1 MNRIAVLGS
10 TGSIGTSCLE
20 VIAAH
25 PSEMTLVGVSAHS
38 SWELLGRQ
46 SATFGPRYAVLSDA
60 SLEGH
65 VDTSVFD
72 NHTELMFGD
81 EGIHRLVT
89 DDDVDVVVT
98 GIVGAAGLRGT
109 WSALESGKR
118 VAVANKETLVVAGP
132 LVMEL

>member
-72 NHTELMFGD
+72 SGGESPALA
-81 EGIHRLVT
+81 
-89 DDDVDVVVT
+89 
-98 GIVGAAGLRGT
+98 AAGST
-109 WSALESGKR
+109 SALTSRGGSGGFEEPQLLHR
-118 VAVANKETLVVAGP
+118 WPMPDGARSPGDGARRGRSPSPRA
-132 LVMEL
+132 